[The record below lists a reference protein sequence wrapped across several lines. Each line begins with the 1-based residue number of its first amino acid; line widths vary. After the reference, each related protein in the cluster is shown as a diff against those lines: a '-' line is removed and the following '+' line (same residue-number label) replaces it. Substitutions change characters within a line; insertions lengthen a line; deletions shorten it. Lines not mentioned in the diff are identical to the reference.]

1 MLPPRI
7 GGLLAYSPHGQ
18 TQDSSLSSHLI
29 YEAFSLVKEGAM
41 WSELNLKPNGPHS
54 FSLGFRQ
61 ALEPD

>member
-1 MLPPRI
+1 MLSPRI

-18 TQDSSLSSHLI
+18 TQDSSLSSQLI
-29 YEAFSLVKEGAM
+29 HEAFSLVKEGAV
-41 WSELNLKPNGPHS
+41 WSQLNLKSNGPQS